1 MSTGK
6 QRIWVFLVI
15 LTYVVIAVVGFFI
28 AYLVKG
34 ELFHQTKSSQAP
46 TPQASKQ
53 VQSNKPTGWKIYT
66 NTDDKF
72 SFSYPPNDTI
82 QTKSYGFGVTSLAIK
97 EANGNLDFQILLMPK
112 TIAMA
117 VGQNFDSIYAL
128 PNNTTKVIKNPL
140 SQDNTTTENFT
151 KTSSRSVNGLR
162 TVDYQSIP
170 SNAPSGTQPEI
181 GSFIEVGSNLV
192 LISTGKSNKEKLE
205 ELLSSVTS

>member
-1 MSTGK
+1 MSTNK
-6 QRIWVFLVI
+6 QRLWVFLVI
-15 LTYVVIAVVGFFI
+15 LMYVVIAIAGFFI

-34 ELFHQTKSSQAP
+34 QTKSSQAP

-53 VQSNKPTGWKIYT
+53 VQINKPTGWKTYT

-72 SFSYPPNDTI
+72 SFSYPPTDTT
-82 QTKSYGFGVTSLAIK
+82 QTKSYGFGVTSLALKDIK
-97 EANGNLDFQILLMPK
+97 GNLDFQILLMPK

-128 PNNTTKVIKNPL
+128 PNNTTKVIKSPL
-140 SQDNTTTENFT
+140 SQANATTENFT

-162 TVDYQSIP
+162 SVDYQSIP

-181 GSFIEVGSNLV
+181 GSFIEIGSNLV
-192 LISTGKSNKEKLE
+192 LISTGKSNKKKLE
-205 ELLSSVTS
+205 ELLSSMVAI